1 MSDRSRDMIHMVDIA
16 NKPNVAR
23 EAEAVGKIHLQPT
36 TIEAIRHNQIEK
48 GNVFAAAQVAGIL
61 AAKKTSEILPL
72 CHPLPIVQ
80 TNLHFTFQQ
89 DVITARCSVS
99 AQYKTGVEME
109 ALVGVTIALLT
120 IWDMV
125 KYLEKDVTGQY
136 PTTHISNVKVI
147 KKWKAA

>member
-1 MSDRSRDMIHMVDIA
+1 MSDRSRDTIHMVDIA
-16 NKPNVAR
+16 NKPSVAR
-23 EAEAVGKIHLQPT
+23 EAEAIGKIHLQPK
-36 TIEAIRHNQIEK
+36 TIEAIHHNQIEK
-48 GNVFAAAQVAGIL
+48 GNVLAAAQIAGIL

-80 TNLHFTFQQ
+80 TNLQFTFQN

-125 KYLEKDVTGQY
+125 KYLEKDATGQY
-136 PTTHISNVKVI
+136 PTTHISNVKVV

>member
-1 MSDRSRDMIHMVDIA
+1 MSDRSRDTIYMVDIA
-16 NKPNVAR
+16 NKPSVAR
-23 EAEAVGKIHLQPT
+23 EAEAVGKIHLQPK

-48 GNVFAAAQVAGIL
+48 GNVLVAAQVAGIL

-80 TNLHFTFQQ
+80 TNLQFTFQN

-125 KYLEKDVTGQY
+125 KYLEKDARGQY
-136 PTTHISNVKVI
+136 PTTHISNVKVV
-147 KKWKAA
+147 KKWKAV

>member
-1 MSDRSRDMIHMVDIA
+1 MSDQSRDTIHMVDIM
-16 NKPNVAR
+16 NKPSIAR
-23 EAEAVGKIHLQPT
+23 EAEAVGEIHLQPK
-36 TIEAIRHNQIEK
+36 TIKAIQQNQIEK
-48 GNVFAAAQVAGIL
+48 GNVLAAAQVAGIL

-80 TNLHFTFQQ
+80 TNLQFTFQKN
-89 DVITARCSVS
+89 VITARCLVS

-125 KYLEKDVTGQY
+125 KYLEKDATGQY

>member
-1 MSDRSRDMIHMVDIA
+1 MSDASRDMVHMVDIA
-16 NKPNVAR
+16 NKPRVLR
-23 EAEAVGKIHLQPT
+23 EAEAVGEIHLQPQ

-48 GNVFAAAQVAGIL
+48 GNVLAAAQIAGIL

-72 CHPLPIVQ
+72 CHPLPILQ
-80 TNLHFTFQQ
+80 TNLQFEFQK
-89 DVITARCSVS
+89 DVIKARCYVS

-125 KYLEKDVTGQY
+125 KYLEKDATGQY